1 MASYTYTQLYG
12 TGSIGET
19 ISSGVEKVFTFTNPG
34 GSSYFTMETIPTSKG
49 VFEAS
54 SPKNFSGSF
63 VVSASMGLVTS
74 SYIASVVVQPGTQS
88 FKFTPA
94 ITVEGTTYYLKGT
107 GMYSLNIASTAAV
120 PVNTGA
126 PVISGNDYVTSVLTT
141 TNGTWTNTPTNF
153 SYQWYRGATEI
164 GGATSNTY
172 TLVQA
177 DADFEVKCRVIAGNA
192 SGTSD
197 PAYGHLIYVYDFN
210 YNEVYTSGYGTSP
223 SLAVSKLQNKLLIDL
238 KTAGVWE
245 KLDSLFVFAG
255 DGDIDFAIIDW
266 KRLSQGTNNGTTYT
280 SRGITGGGS
289 GVYFDTNFNPTIPG
303 HLNYFQNKASRYA
316 YVTDFGTNPTELSI
330 IDGLDGNSR
339 NTIQIGNT
347 AAQRINQNGDLS
359 ATFNYNTTSKMK
371 SIHRT
376 TATDVT
382 LFNDTSGTTKTAAS
396 SALVNAS
403 QVIFLSNASY
413 SEGGTIGLYAMGND
427 MVGENT
433 DFVNAVNTYM
443 SYF

>member
-12 TGSIGET
+12 SGSIGET
-19 ISSGVEKVFTFTNPG
+19 ISSGVEKVFTFTNPS

-63 VVSASMGLVTS
+63 IVSESMGLVTS
-74 SYIASVVVQPGTQS
+74 SYIASIVVQPGTQS

-94 ITVEGTTYYLKGT
+94 ITVTGTTYYLKGT

-120 PVNTGA
+120 PVNTVA
-126 PVISGNDYVTSVLTT
+126 PVISGSNYVTSVLTT

-164 GGATSNTY
+164 RGATSITN
-172 TLVQA
+172 TLVQD

-192 SGTSD
+192 LGTSES
-197 PAYGHLIYVYDFN
+197 AYSNLIYVYDFN

-223 SLAVSKLQNKLLIDL
+223 SLEISKFQNKLLVDL
-238 KTAGVWE
+238 KTAGVWD

-255 DGDIDFAIIDW
+255 DGDINFARIDW
-266 KRLSQGTNNGTTYT
+266 KTLSQGTNTGTTYT
-280 SRGITGGGS
+280 RTGITGGGS
-289 GVYFDTNFNPTIPG
+289 GVYFNTNFNPTISG
-303 HLNYFQNKASRYA
+303 SNYIQNKASRYA

-330 IDGLDGNSR
+330 IDGLSGNSR

-347 AAQRINQNGDLS
+347 AAQRINQEVNLS
-359 ATFNYNTTSKMK
+359 AAFDYNTTSKMK

-376 TATDVT
+376 SATDVT
-382 LFNDTSGTTKTAAS
+382 LFNDTNGISFTAS
-396 SALVNAS
+396 SLALVNAS

-413 SEGGTIGLYAMGND
+413 SAGGTIGLYAMGSD
-427 MVGENT
+427 MVSENT
-433 DFVNAVNTYM
+433 DFVNVVNTYM
-443 SYF
+443 SPF